1 MPISRHTVQSAAP
14 RGGIWISGFHLG
26 SLGTERL
33 VRAWGVPDKLGI
45 VFTYELLMLLPVMRR
60 LMEKLRSPA
69 RALVSIVGT
78 PGNIEIVTGVTD
90 ITNIVPVT
98 LDRPG

>member
-1 MPISRHTVQSAAP
+1 
-14 RGGIWISGFHLG
+14 
-26 SLGTERL
+26 
-33 VRAWGVPDKLGI
+33 
-45 VFTYELLMLLPVMRR
+45 MLLPVMRR